1 MPYTTHP
8 DAEAAL
14 DATLE
19 LARRAPLYR
28 DRLPALGSGGLERL
42 ASLPLTTKEDLRAA
56 SPWGLVA
63 VPREELWHYHES
75 TGTTG
80 DPIACWYAK
89 GEFEAMGEAI
99 ARWYPEFSA
108 GKVFLSR
115 FPGFAPI
122 SFCIE
127 AGIQRTGACLIPS
140 GNLSWDVPFTRAI
153 GFLKT
158 LRPQILGTLPL
169 EMFFLWRLAES
180 LGVDPARELDSL
192 ETVLLGGAPLPP
204 AMRRRIA
211 RDWGVRVREIYG
223 SNETLFLGASC
234 DRDRLHLDTRL
245 FVAEVLEAN
254 GTLPV
259 AEGTPGIFTL
269 THLGT
274 KAMPLVRYS
283 TRDVVRVV
291 PCECGRAEPAIEQ
304 LGRQDELVTVAGR
317 TLHSADVLEAGDRLV
332 ERSGARI
339 FFALIRSGGVLYR
352 VEQPDPRRPIPR
364 EAIDDAR
371 SVLDVPVAAEG
382 VPIGD
387 VFDPTALVRTPQI
400 YKPSQIASWIGAER
414 KPLTILENLVRWPDM
429 DVRTLRDLVGRRLR
443 VMRRRRQLAREA

>member
-1 MPYTTHP
+1 VPYTTHP
-8 DAEAAL
+8 DAGAAF

-28 DRLPALGSGGLERL
+28 DRLPALGPGGLERL

-99 ARWYPEFSA
+99 GRWYPEFSA
-108 GKVFLSR
+108 GKIFLSR

-153 GFLKT
+153 AFLKT

-234 DRDRLHLDTRL
+234 ERDRLHLDTRL
-245 FVAEVLEAN
+245 FVAEVLEPN
-254 GTLPV
+254 GTEPV

-283 TRDVVRVV
+283 TRDVIRVV
-291 PCECGRAEPAIEQ
+291 SCECGRVEPAIEQ

-317 TLHSADVLEAGDRLV
+317 TLHSADVLEAGYRLV
-332 ERSGARI
+332 ERAGARI
-339 FFALIRSGGVLYR
+339 FFALIRASGVLYR
-352 VEQPDPRRPIPR
+352 VEQTDPRRPIPR

-387 VFDPTALVRTPQI
+387 VFDPTALVRTPQL

-414 KPLTILENLVRWPDM
+414 KPLTILENLVRWPEM
-429 DVRTLRDLVGRRLR
+429 DFRTLRDLAGRRLR
-443 VMRRRRQLAREA
+443 VLRRRRRLAREG